1 MTVRFQVTFDC
12 AEPSALARFW
22 MAALGYELEKPPDG
36 FDTWEAF
43 LESIGVS
50 EDEWDT
56 GASAVDPEGIQSRLF
71 FQKVPE
77 GKTTKNRVHLD
88 LDVSQG
94 RGASLEQRRS
104 QVNDAV
110 TRLEGAGATKLYET
124 TEGDHYHVTMSDP
137 EGNEFCLR

>member
-1 MTVRFQVTFDC
+1 MTVHVQVTFDC

-43 LESIGVS
+43 LECIGVP

-56 GASAVDPEGIQSRLF
+56 GASAVDPEGIQSRLY
-71 FQKVPE
+71 FQQVPE
-77 GKTTKNRVHLD
+77 PKTTKNRLHLD

-94 RGASLEQRRS
+94 RGVPLEQRRS
-104 QVNDAV
+104 EVDDA
-110 TRLEGAGATKLYET
+110 TARLEGIGTTKLFEL
-124 TEGDHYHVTMSDP
+124 TEGDHYHVTMADP